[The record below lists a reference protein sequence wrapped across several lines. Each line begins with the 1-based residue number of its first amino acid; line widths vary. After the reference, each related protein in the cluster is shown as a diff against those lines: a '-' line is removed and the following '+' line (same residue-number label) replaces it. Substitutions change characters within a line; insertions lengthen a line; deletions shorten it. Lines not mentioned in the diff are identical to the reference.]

1 LLTEQNPTV
10 SKHPDD
16 APEAPTQRALGRTV
30 GSGAV
35 WLILATVVS
44 KFATFAAQI
53 AMGLILVPEH
63 FALFSYAAAATKLLS
78 ICQDAGVKDLL
89 VQEGHTKYERLSG
102 PVFWFAAAFNASV
115 AVLIA
120 SMTPLVVW
128 FYDDPRLYPMIL
140 VLLLQ
145 IPLGTPSAILY
156 TKLRLDLRFK
166 ATSLIVGAIG
176 MMRQV
181 GQICLAVAGAGEMS
195 FIYPAVGC
203 AAIES
208 VVVWW
213 ISRDSPWRRPAEPST
228 WPSLISRTKYLI
240 LGSVANLLLDQGPY
254 LVLQPAMRLLGGL
267 AKAQADFVQ
276 GNVYWAFQ
284 MTAQIG
290 VLLSYNMQIVLAPV
304 FQRLSHDPER
314 LRLSLFRTLGA
325 LMMLGS
331 ITSIGF
337 GVVMDPLEKIIFQG
351 KWQAATPA
359 IAIYGLFFPFRI
371 LYGLTASAQLATGRV
386 AAYFWTTLI
395 QGSVFTLSAIAAG
408 FFVDTPTGAAW
419 WTGGALAV
427 VMLGVTLHVLH
438 DLGIRRR
445 EALVE
450 MCWPWL
456 LAVLAGGVGYVIDTV
471 LPLRTMIEY
480 RWGASELIAVEVTP
494 VFGLWGDFVR
504 WMSEQGYSAA
514 TQARVLHSVRF
525 LIMGF
530 SCAFSFAFFARL
542 MMPDVLREVLHIVP
556 GPLGRLGKRALL
568 VRERE

>member
-1 LLTEQNPTV
+1 M
-10 SKHPDD
+10 
-16 APEAPTQRALGRTV
+16 
-30 GSGAV
+30 GAA
-35 WLILATVVS
+35 WMMLATVLS
-44 KFATFAAQI
+44 KGATFVAQI
-53 AMGLILVPEH
+53 AMGLILIPEH

-89 VQEGHTKYERLSG
+89 VQEGHERYPRLSG
-102 PVFWFAAAFNASV
+102 PIFWFAATFNVSVGAFIALLTPAIV
-115 AVLIA
+115 WYYDEPRLQQMVLI
-120 SMTPLVVW
+120 
-128 FYDDPRLYPMIL
+128 
-140 VLLLQ
+140 LLLA
-145 IPLGTPSAILY
+145 IPLGTPSAILS

-166 ATSLIVGAIG
+166 SLGVVASLIGIL
-176 MMRQV
+176 RQG
-181 GQICLAVAGAGEMS
+181 GQIFLAVAGAAEMS
-195 FIYPAVGC
+195 FIYPAVAC
-203 AAIES
+203 AALES
-208 VVVWW
+208 VLLWW
-213 ISRDSPWRRPAEPST
+213 ISRDSPWKRPAEVST
-228 WPSLISRTKYLI
+228 WPGLIARTKYLI

-254 LVLQPAMRLLGGL
+254 LVLQPALRLLGGL
-267 AKAQADFVQ
+267 SKPVADAVQ

-337 GVVMDPLEKIIFQG
+337 GVVMNPLEKIIFQG
-351 KWQAATPA
+351 KWQDATPA

-371 LYGLTASAQLATGRV
+371 LYGLTTAAQLATGRT

-395 QGSVFTLSAIAAG
+395 QGSVFTLSAVAAG

-419 WTGGALAV
+419 WTGVALAT

-456 LAVLAGGVGYVIDTV
+456 LAVLAGGVGYVIDSV

-480 RWGASELIAVEVTP
+480 RWGANELIAVEVTP
-494 VFGLWGDFVR
+494 VFGLWGDLVR
-504 WMSEQGYSAA
+504 EMSEQGLSAA
-514 TQARVLHSVRF
+514 AQARVLQTARF

-530 SCAFSFAFFARL
+530 SCAFSFMFFARL

-556 GPLGRLGKRALL
+556 GPLGRLGERLL
-568 VRERE
+568 FVLDRD